1 MINNHNSTK
10 AIIID
15 VILIFA
21 TGGLWMFGLLIGKF
35 RKITGEEPTFTTCV
49 VDTLLF
55 TITLGIWG
63 IYWFVKV
70 LSKK

>member
-1 MINNHNSTK
+1 MINNHNSAK

-15 VILIFA
+15 VILAFA
-21 TGGLWMFGLLIGKF
+21 TGGLWFAGLLIGLF
-35 RKITGEEPTFTTCV
+35 RKTTGEKPTFTTCV
-49 VDTLLF
+49 LDTLLF

-63 IYWFVKV
+63 IYWFVKM